1 MILGKA
7 GFSRKF
13 LLEYHGKIMVITY
26 FGGGSFRV
34 QSGETSL
41 LVDSENNRLKA
52 DLSLKTNTSV
62 DPLLLVDERS
72 EISFPG
78 EYEIK
83 GIDVKGVGVPEES
96 TEKLIKTIYLVTW
109 EDIKIAFLGQIS
121 KQPSAEI
128 IEKLNEPDILFLP
141 VGGGGVLEPEIAAKV
156 AKMLEP
162 LIIIPS
168 FYKNPSEFLKAMGQK
183 TEPQEKI
190 VLKKKDMLGEK
201 NKVVIL
207 KQS

>member
-1 MILGKA
+1 
-7 GFSRKF
+7 
-13 LLEYHGKIMVITY
+13 MVITY
-26 FGGGSFRV
+26 FGGGSFRI
-34 QSGETSL
+34 QSGEISL

-52 DLSLKTNTSV
+52 DISLKTNASTNS
-62 DPLLLVDERS
+62 LISEEKS

-83 GIDVKGVGVPEES
+83 DIEVKGIPVPEES
-96 TEKLIKTIYLVTW
+96 TEKLIKTVYLVTW
-109 EDIKIAFLGQIS
+109 EEIKIALLGNIS
-121 KQPSAEI
+121 KQPSAEV

-141 VGGGGVLEPEIAAKV
+141 VGGGAVLEPEVAAKV

-162 LIIIPS
+162 AIIIPS
-168 FYKNPSEFLKAMGQK
+168 LYKNPAEFLKAMGQK

-190 VLKKKDMLGEK
+190 VLKKKDMLEEK
-201 NKVVIL
+201 NKVVVL